1 MITILLSG
9 AVVLLVGAVLYLA
22 WRVRRNDRDISRIL
36 ETLAAASPVLARR
49 VVERGTQVK
58 LPEQWLEDDLFEE
71 EAVE

>member
-1 MITILLSG
+1 MIITVLSG
-9 AVVLLVGAVLYLA
+9 AVVGLVLAVFYLSF
-22 WRVRRNDRDISRIL
+22 RIIRNDKDISRIL
-36 ETLAAASPVLARR
+36 QILAAASPELARR